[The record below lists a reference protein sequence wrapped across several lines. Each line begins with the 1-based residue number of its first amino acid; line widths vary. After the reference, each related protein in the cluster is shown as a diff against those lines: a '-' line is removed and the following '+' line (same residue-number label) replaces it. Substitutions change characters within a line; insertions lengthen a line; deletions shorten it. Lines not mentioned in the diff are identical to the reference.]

1 MIRLSEFPLA
11 SWHLLLCFPRCLIA
25 PCPSAYK
32 PVVTLDESS
41 LCPIPAMLNWFSE
54 HIGQGVHPSL
64 LWFAYFPLPRLL
76 PTLSSGLCLMNP
88 TGHILWDT
96 FYDTALCYVL
106 MSPTE

>member
-11 SWHLLLCFPRCLIA
+11 SWYLLLCFPQCLIA
-25 PCPSAYK
+25 PCPSAHK
-32 PVVTLDESS
+32 PVVALGESS
-41 LCPIPAMLNWFSE
+41 LSYTSHAKLWFSE
-54 HIGQGVHPSL
+54 RIGQGVHPSL
-64 LWFAYFPLPRLL
+64 LWFAQFPLPRPL